1 MVRADISPRL
11 EACQRVAVETLSVF
25 QQESNQRIPPVP
37 IDFVAKWLGLTVVPL
52 FSIPMECSAIVSTR
66 DKLIGVNAKH
76 HSRRRRF
83 SIAHELGHILMKHRP
98 ESKCTREEIFQ
109 FNMEADFCAS
119 ALLMPDV
126 EVVKVLEEGKT
137 SEVLAH
143 LFDVSEDAMKR
154 KLDYLQK
161 SRLL

>member
-1 MVRADISPRL
+1 
-11 EACQRVAVETLSVF
+11 
-25 QQESNQRIPPVP
+25 
-37 IDFVAKWLGLTVVPL
+37 
-52 FSIPMECSAIVSTR
+52 
-66 DKLIGVNAKH
+66 
-76 HSRRRRF
+76 
-83 SIAHELGHILMKHRP
+83 MKHRP
-98 ESKCTREEIFQ
+98 ESKCTRGEIFQ

-126 EVVKVLEEGKT
+126 KVVKVLEEGKT
-137 SEVLAH
+137 PEVLAH